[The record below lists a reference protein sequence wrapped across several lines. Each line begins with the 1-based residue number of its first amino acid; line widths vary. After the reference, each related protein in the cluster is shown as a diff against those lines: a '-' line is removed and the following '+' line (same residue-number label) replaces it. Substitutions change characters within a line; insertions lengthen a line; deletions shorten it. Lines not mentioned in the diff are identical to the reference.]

1 MAGFFLSG
9 ICAISAGILVS
20 ILLDL
25 YHFSYGFS
33 GTLISIMSI
42 GNMLALLLSGILP
55 AKLGERTTTLV
66 LTAGYFLGYGLMALT
81 GKPAESRRCSWQRSS
96 LQVSPRA
103 APPTNAP
110 SWWGRTQ
117 MTSPGP

>member
-1 MAGFFLSG
+1 MTELSSTMQKKQYNAGMAGFFLSG

-55 AKLGERTTTLV
+55 A
-66 LTAGYFLGYGLMALT
+66 
-81 GKPAESRRCSWQRSS
+81 
-96 LQVSPRA
+96 
-103 APPTNAP
+103 
-110 SWWGRTQ
+110 
-117 MTSPGP
+117 